1 MSIKSL
7 DELRKIRNEAMEK
20 VDLRSKGEQ
29 EGDIIEVMV
38 GMATCGI
45 AAGAREAMSTIMEE
59 IKANNIDNVKVV
71 QVGCLG
77 FCHSEPTVQVNVPGN
92 EPFLYGNVDTDTAK
106 NIVNKHIVKG
116 EILEDHILIKSFKRA
131 NIIGEEE

>member
-1 MSIKSL
+1 MSIKSF
-7 DELRKIRNEAMEK
+7 DELRKIRKEAMEK

-29 EGDIIEVMV
+29 EGDVIEVMV

-45 AAGAREAMSTIMEE
+45 AAGAREAMAAIMEE
-59 IKANNIDNVKVV
+59 IKEKDVKNVKVI

-77 FCHSEPTVQVNVPGN
+77 FCHSEPTVQVNMPGS
-92 EPFLYGNVDTDTAK
+92 EPFLYGNVDTKTAK
-106 NIVNKHIVKG
+106 AIVDKHIING

-131 NIIGEEE
+131 NVIGEEE